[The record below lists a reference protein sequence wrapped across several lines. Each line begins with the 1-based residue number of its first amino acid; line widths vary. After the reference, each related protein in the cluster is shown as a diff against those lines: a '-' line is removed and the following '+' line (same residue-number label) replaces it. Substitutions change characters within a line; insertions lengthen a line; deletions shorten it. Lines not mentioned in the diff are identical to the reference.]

1 MGLLSQDQV
10 DAINQQFSGAA
21 SSSPSES
28 TEATPAPA
36 EASASPAPS
45 PSDSP
50 APQGVKGAET
60 TQESGEVSQKVQAS
74 DKASKKKT
82 APGQKVPYGRFK
94 NVVEA
99 RNSYKHQ
106 TDRLRSEM
114 ASRDAQIAKLQQQ
127 LESAARLPVSP
138 QPATPQVATAPQKTQ
153 ESSWLDDVLGS
164 SESET
169 DEVSKFR
176 ELQESFQSKLSQQAN
191 SFDERMYQYEVG
203 QAQRQLESEISGIV
217 QRYPELNPR
226 DLAQLVINDPS
237 VNLGEAAESYM
248 TYKASLEEQA
258 VARYLKENPHLS
270 EKEKEQ
276 VVEAVKEVSEAAAA
290 PTAPPR
296 PAGSKTA
303 MADSVSVN
311 NEQSPMKLKDVKRAL
326 QERFKQ
332 GNPFSR

>member
-1 MGLLSQDQV
+1 MGLLSQEQV

-36 EASASPAPS
+36 AASASPAPS

-50 APQGVKGAET
+50 APQGVKKAET

-114 ASRDAQIAKLQQQ
+114 AARDAQIAKLQQQ

-153 ESSWLDDVLGS
+153 ESSWLDD
-164 SESET
+164 
-169 DEVSKFR
+169 
-176 ELQESFQSKLSQQAN
+176 
-191 SFDERMYQYEVG
+191 
-203 QAQRQLESEISGIV
+203 
-217 QRYPELNPR
+217 
-226 DLAQLVINDPS
+226 
-237 VNLGEAAESYM
+237 
-248 TYKASLEEQA
+248 
-258 VARYLKENPHLS
+258 
-270 EKEKEQ
+270 
-276 VVEAVKEVSEAAAA
+276 
-290 PTAPPR
+290 
-296 PAGSKTA
+296 
-303 MADSVSVN
+303 
-311 NEQSPMKLKDVKRAL
+311 
-326 QERFKQ
+326 
-332 GNPFSR
+332 